1 MQKINLSNN
10 NPFEERKKA
19 FLQTKLAEKLAE
31 KYKSKPYEEENK
43 STYEAALY
51 AAYAFQLAS
60 IVTASTFV
68 FASIHQKT
76 ATLPYSIALSVVL
89 ALAVLVL
96 IEYLQATHAPK
107 FFEQLFFRGFNGAVA
122 RRLSF
127 LIFLSGFSLF
137 CSYSGGFDFAEK
149 VAEQKP
155 QYVAPTLEN
164 IAEIENRYKA
174 QIADAKAAAKEYKE
188 RRLYR
193 GKLSISDGNK
203 WRKLLA
209 VATDKEAEMNDVIH
223 KTTSRNNLTL
233 VKSKDEYKQTLA
245 DYQSEISSNGGGLS
259 SFAIIAQVGFFLCI
273 WYRER
278 FEYQTAIQY
287 AEPTDDNAPE
297 PNDPSGKPHGKKRII
312 NNLTE
317 SDLETLFEQ
326 LNGSKDPQQNR
337 AKPNAKMRVLRNAE
351 NPQSYLTNSGKAEK
365 QTIYKDIAV
374 EHFSEQKGKIIMV
387 NLSTVKSNKSAW
399 KSHLKKAKESNRSQN
414 RVNELIAKVE
424 YWQGLENEIYS
435 LAENRK
441 KEIV

>member
-137 CSYSGGFDFAEK
+137 CS
-149 VAEQKP
+149 
-155 QYVAPTLEN
+155 
-164 IAEIENRYKA
+164 
-174 QIADAKAAAKEYKE
+174 
-188 RRLYR
+188 
-193 GKLSISDGNK
+193 
-203 WRKLLA
+203 
-209 VATDKEAEMNDVIH
+209 
-223 KTTSRNNLTL
+223 
-233 VKSKDEYKQTLA
+233 
-245 DYQSEISSNGGGLS
+245 
-259 SFAIIAQVGFFLCI
+259 
-273 WYRER
+273 
-278 FEYQTAIQY
+278 
-287 AEPTDDNAPE
+287 
-297 PNDPSGKPHGKKRII
+297 
-312 NNLTE
+312 
-317 SDLETLFEQ
+317 
-326 LNGSKDPQQNR
+326 
-337 AKPNAKMRVLRNAE
+337 
-351 NPQSYLTNSGKAEK
+351 
-365 QTIYKDIAV
+365 
-374 EHFSEQKGKIIMV
+374 
-387 NLSTVKSNKSAW
+387 
-399 KSHLKKAKESNRSQN
+399 
-414 RVNELIAKVE
+414 
-424 YWQGLENEIYS
+424 
-435 LAENRK
+435 
-441 KEIV
+441 